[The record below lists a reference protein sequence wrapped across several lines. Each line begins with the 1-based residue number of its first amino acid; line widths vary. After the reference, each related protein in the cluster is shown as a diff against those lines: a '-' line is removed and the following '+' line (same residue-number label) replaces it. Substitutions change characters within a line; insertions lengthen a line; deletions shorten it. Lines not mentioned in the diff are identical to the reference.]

1 MGKLQGRVRRF
12 LAYFGPIV
20 NKILSI
26 KMALVQLR
34 NCRNPHFGMLMITE
48 LPHEAR
54 KPRLKVSEAAVK
66 PMSDLPPQY
75 RQHLEFGVKQYPPGT
90 YVIPYVMAVTFPG
103 GPYMQPGLTAY
114 EVNPLNDPRE
124 NLPRDKAVLEALGD
138 FWLNTLNDLAEGRRP
153 DLFSAIKRKIKA
165 QES

>member
-1 MGKLQGRVRRF
+1 MK
-12 LAYFGPIV
+12 
-20 NKILSI
+20 
-26 KMALVQLR
+26 
-34 NCRNPHFGMLMITE
+34 
-48 LPHEAR
+48 
-54 KPRLKVSEAAVK
+54 
-66 PMSDLPPQY
+66 
-75 RQHLEFGVKQYPPGT
+75 
-90 YVIPYVMAVTFPG
+90 
-103 GPYMQPGLTAY
+103 